1 MATNCVNYL
10 SNSDLSRMIS
20 GTQNLFI
27 DKTCNLLVDTST
39 SLSTKL
45 GERLSQVIH
54 FTLNKVENRRE
65 ISNSIIRNLF
75 SCFIK
80 AIDKPLLLNVLLQK
94 DETKNEVMKLIKQ
107 SFTTLYKKDMSIQ
120 QFLKKLQKT
129 IKDESSLTVLKLD
142 EVEEE
147 MKGGN
152 YTMKKKRKRR
162 KKRKNKTL
170 RKKIKGGV
178 GETSIIERMENYEN
192 SLAGMKEKGKRIMG
206 SIRDSVSGN
215 SKKKVAEDQT
225 KDAKQP
231 YIDEPVTTQ
240 NIVVNEPDEDEEQAI
255 KDKRMEINKLIKEKE
270 EKSLKKRLF
279 GNSDKKIDKKIHDA
293 KIQERE
299 LELDKEKT
307 IAAKRSNLGF
317 GLDAVTD
324 TVKDLTRGKDIDEVK
339 TALARGDI
347 DAYQQLEKLGLSSER
362 NAEMLS
368 TASIQQKQRENQQQQ
383 DKLKESLATEAGWFD
398 FGKTK
403 RDKKNEMELQGLEKE
418 GLELERKKIE
428 SAQSGNAF
436 TDAVSGITNFVED
449 TLQTDSSRK
458 RQELAAAAANTDVS
472 IDTLTQ
478 MAKESGLPL
487 QQQKEFL
494 DKKKQTTPVDN
505 IDYQGE
511 KNSFGSQIMGA
522 AAKGLSGLMTKE
534 TEEERKNKEAAAGI
548 GSGPQIDPTLNKD
561 ELVRELYNDNYEKIL
576 DLFAKGLNFLE
587 NALFERILNATYVHS
602 KKESHIILSS
612 TNDAISDSLKV
623 NKIIKNTSS
632 IIFVL
637 AMNGAYP
644 YLKRAIKQ
652 TYDAMYEKEIEK
664 EMSKD
669 KGKIGK
675 VKQIPFNPT
684 TPEFIDDS
692 INYFL
697 KLSMVTFNTDLDEED
712 KEERKK
718 KRKEKKKEREEKKK
732 IDSEKLEELEEV
744 NDEEL
749 VKNPEE
755 STIKLQD
762 DMKEFDETM
771 SEWNKKRK
779 EESEEVD

>member
-1 MATNCVNYL
+1 
-10 SNSDLSRMIS
+10 
-20 GTQNLFI
+20 
-27 DKTCNLLVDTST
+27 
-39 SLSTKL
+39 
-45 GERLSQVIH
+45 
-54 FTLNKVENRRE
+54 
-65 ISNSIIRNLF
+65 
-75 SCFIK
+75 
-80 AIDKPLLLNVLLQK
+80 
-94 DETKNEVMKLIKQ
+94 
-107 SFTTLYKKDMSIQ
+107 
-120 QFLKKLQKT
+120 
-129 IKDESSLTVLKLD
+129 
-142 EVEEE
+142 
-147 MKGGN
+147 
-152 YTMKKKRKRR
+152 
-162 KKRKNKTL
+162 
-170 RKKIKGGV
+170 
-178 GETSIIERMENYEN
+178 
-192 SLAGMKEKGKRIMG
+192 
-206 SIRDSVSGN
+206 
-215 SKKKVAEDQT
+215 
-225 KDAKQP
+225 
-231 YIDEPVTTQ
+231 
-240 NIVVNEPDEDEEQAI
+240 
-255 KDKRMEINKLIKEKE
+255 
-270 EKSLKKRLF
+270 
-279 GNSDKKIDKKIHDA
+279 
-293 KIQERE
+293 
-299 LELDKEKT
+299 
-307 IAAKRSNLGF
+307 
-317 GLDAVTD
+317 
-324 TVKDLTRGKDIDEVK
+324 
-339 TALARGDI
+339 
-347 DAYQQLEKLGLSSER
+347 
-362 NAEMLS
+362 
-368 TASIQQKQRENQQQQ
+368 
-383 DKLKESLATEAGWFD
+383 
-398 FGKTK
+398 
-403 RDKKNEMELQGLEKE
+403 
-418 GLELERKKIE
+418 
-428 SAQSGNAF
+428 
-436 TDAVSGITNFVED
+436 
-449 TLQTDSSRK
+449 
-458 RQELAAAAANTDVS
+458 S

-697 KLSMVTFNTDLDEED
+697 KLSMVTFNTDLDE
-712 KEERKK
+712 
-718 KRKEKKKEREEKKK
+718 
-732 IDSEKLEELEEV
+732 
-744 NDEEL
+744 
-749 VKNPEE
+749 
-755 STIKLQD
+755 
-762 DMKEFDETM
+762 
-771 SEWNKKRK
+771 
-779 EESEEVD
+779 

>member
-178 GETSIIERMENYEN
+178 IMQKIRDHLEYED
-192 SLAGMKEKGKRIMG
+192 SLAGKSKRIMD

-240 NIVVNEPDEDEEQAI
+240 NIAVNEPDEDEEQAI
-255 KDKRMEINKLIKEKE
+255 KDKRMEINRLIEE
-270 EKSLKKRLF
+270 RGEKSLKKRLL
-279 GNSDKKIDKKIHDA
+279 GNSDKRIDKKIHDA

-324 TVKDLTRGKDIDEVK
+324 TVKNLTRGKDIDEVK

-403 RDKKNEMELQGLEKE
+403 RDNKNEKELQGLEKE

-428 SAQSGNAF
+428 SAQSGNVF
-436 TDAVSGITNFVED
+436 TDAVSGISNFVED
-449 TLQTDSSRK
+449 RLDTESSRK

-472 IDTLTQ
+472 MDTFTKL
-478 MAKESGLPL
+478 ANESGLSD
-487 QQQKEFL
+487 QQKKEFL

-505 IDYQGE
+505 SDYQGE
-511 KNSFGSQIMGA
+511 NKSFGSEIMGA

-534 TEEERKNKEAAAGI
+534 TDEERKNKEAAAGI

-561 ELVRELYNDNYEKIL
+561 ELVRELYNDNNEKIL
-576 DLFAKGLNFLE
+576 NLFAKGLNFLE

-602 KKESHIILSS
+602 KKESHVILSS

-669 KGKIGK
+669 EGKIGK

-684 TPEFIDDS
+684 TPEFINDS

-712 KEERKK
+712 KKERKK

-732 IDSEKLEELEEV
+732 EENEELEEV

-779 EESEEVD
+779 EESKVAD